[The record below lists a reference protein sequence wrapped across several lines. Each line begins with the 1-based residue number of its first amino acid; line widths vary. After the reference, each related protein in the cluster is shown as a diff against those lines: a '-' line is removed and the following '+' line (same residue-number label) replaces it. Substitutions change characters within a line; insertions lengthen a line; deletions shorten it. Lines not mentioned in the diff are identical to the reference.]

1 MQLLPP
7 LIFDLAVMLGIASVI
22 TLFFQRIGQP
32 VVLGYLVAG
41 IIIGPYTPPQLLVND
56 IPNIKILSELG
67 VIFLLFSLGLEFTFH
82 KLTRVGF
89 SATVTGVLEVVL
101 MTAIGFGTGRM
112 MGWSFN
118 NSLFLG
124 ASLAISS
131 TTIIIKAIEELGLM
145 KRRFAELMF
154 GVLIAEDLLAI
165 LLLAMLSTVIIN
177 QDFFSFDIFWIIIK
191 LILIIEGW
199 FVTGYFLIR
208 PLYHKLMSHANEES
222 ITIVSVSAC
231 LLFASIAAY
240 LHYSIALGAFIMGSL
255 LAETKAIHRIKTLIQ
270 PIRDIFAAVFF
281 TATGMLVNP
290 YIIFEQWPTILII
303 SLVTI
308 FGKILSTSFSA
319 FFTGQRLEISLRI
332 GLAMAQIGEFS
343 FIIIGVGVS
352 LNIIS
357 ESLYPIIVAVSVIT
371 TFTTPYLIRFS
382 EHLTQYVNKNLSEH
396 NKLLLENYSST
407 ISRGL
412 AIISHSNYCKDSGI
426 RLLINGTLIA
436 ILFTLSYQL
445 LLPRIH
451 DVIGEA
457 NWSKTLCWTF
467 ALLLSSPFLWGMIF
481 SCKIQKEFIS
491 NKSLNLYSIGM
502 FFLTTSEI
510 ILLSLIYFQTW
521 PVVTALFLIMVLFLA
536 ISYKILEKTYLSL
549 ENYIIKSVKNRHKK
563 SRDYQK
569 LAPWDTYLVEISVG
583 IKNKFI
589 NNQLK
594 NSQICQTFGINIIAI
609 QRNQKI
615 IFSPNGKEILL
626 PHDRIVVLGEEVEIE
641 KFRKKIEDLPI
652 IQESMGLLENIVLK
666 AIFLSRNS
674 VFVGKTIRESKIKEH
689 GSVVGLERNG
699 NRILNPDAS
708 TLLIE
713 NDILFVAGETEY
725 LESID

>member
-1 MQLLPP
+1 MELLPP

-41 IIIGPYTPPQLLVND
+41 VIIGPYTPPQLLVND
-56 IPNIKILSELG
+56 VPNIKILSELG

-82 KLTRVGF
+82 KLTRIGF
-89 SATVTGVLEVVL
+89 SATVTGILEVVL

-145 KRRFAELMF
+145 KKRFAELMF

-177 QDFFSFDIFWIIIK
+177 QDFFSFDIFWIIVK
-191 LILIIEGW
+191 LILVIGGW
-199 FVTGYFLIR
+199 FFTGYFLIR
-208 PLYHKLMSHANEES
+208 SLYHKLMSRANEES

-255 LAETKAIHRIKTLIQ
+255 LAETGAIHRIKTLIK

-281 TATGMLVNP
+281 IATGMLVNP
-290 YIIFEQWPTILII
+290 YIIFEQWSTILII

-308 FGKILSTSFSA
+308 FGKILSTSLSA
-319 FFTGQRLEISLRI
+319 FFTGQRLEVSLRI
-332 GLAMAQIGEFS
+332 GLGMAQIGEFS

-382 EHLTQYVNKNLSEH
+382 DYLAQIINKRLSKH
-396 NKLLLENYSST
+396 NKLLLETYSSN

-412 AIISHSNYCKDSGI
+412 TILSHNNCFKASGI
-426 RLLINGTLIA
+426 RLITNGTLIA
-436 ILFTLSYQL
+436 LLFTLSYQL
-445 LLPRIH
+445 FYPRIYS
-451 DVIGEA
+451 VVGEIQ
-457 NWSKTLCWTF
+457 WSKTLCWIF

-481 SCKIQKEFIS
+481 SCKIQKIPVS
-491 NKSLNLYSIGM
+491 NKNLNLYSIGT
-502 FFLTTSEI
+502 FFLATSEI
-510 ILLSLIYFQTW
+510 ILLSFVYFQTW
-521 PVVTALFLIMVLFLA
+521 QVLLALFLIMVIFFA
-536 ISYKILEKTYLSL
+536 ISYKILEKTYLSF
-549 ENYIIKSVKNRHKK
+549 ENYLIKSVKNRNKK
-563 SRDYQK
+563 SQDYQK
-569 LAPWDTYLVEISVG
+569 LAPWDSYLVEVIVG
-583 IKNKFI
+583 NKNKFI
-589 NNQLK
+589 NKELK
-594 NSQICQTFGINIIAI
+594 ESQIRQVFGINIIAI
-609 QRNQKI
+609 QRSQEV
-615 IFSPNGKEILL
+615 IFSPNGKEVLL
-626 PHDRIVVLGEEVEIE
+626 PYDRLIVLGEEVEIE
-641 KFRKKIEDLPI
+641 EFRKNIEDPPI
-652 IQESMGLLENIVLK
+652 TQESIELLENVVLR
-666 AIFLSRNS
+666 AILLSKNS
-674 VFVGKTIRESKIKEH
+674 VFVGQTIRESKIRKH
-689 GSVVGLERNG
+689 GAVVGLERNG
-699 NRILNPDAS
+699 DRILNPDPS
-708 TLLIE
+708 TALLE
-713 NDILFVAGETEY
+713 NDILFVAGQTEY
-725 LESID
+725 LDSIH